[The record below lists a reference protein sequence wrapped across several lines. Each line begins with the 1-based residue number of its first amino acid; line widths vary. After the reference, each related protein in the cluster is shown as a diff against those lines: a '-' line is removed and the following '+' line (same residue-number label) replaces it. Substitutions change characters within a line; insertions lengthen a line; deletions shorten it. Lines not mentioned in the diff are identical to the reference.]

1 MNCSYLKQKLTHFKI
16 LITYLLI
23 FTRYSLMYLWLNF
36 INSFYTVHYS
46 LKCNRRTFTNLL
58 YTLTFVVTNKK
69 TLPNL
74 VINFSNS
81 MRLGLN
87 EKIYEWLCFDM
98 QKVLTFC
105 HNSKF
110 AARFRRVID
119 LYVVG
124 LFADSDSNSDEV

>member
-1 MNCSYLKQKLTHFKI
+1 
-16 LITYLLI
+16 
-23 FTRYSLMYLWLNF
+23 MYLWLNF

-69 TLPNL
+69 TLTNL
-74 VINFSNS
+74 VFNFSNS
-81 MRLGLN
+81 MRLALN

-98 QKVLTFC
+98 QKVLTLC

-110 AARFRRVID
+110 ARFRRIID

-124 LFADSDSNSDEV
+124 LQIPIQIQTRSNTFWPDQRTRLSHYRSLRFDQWPFLRDGQP